1 MQLELLKSGKLKELI
16 LQDENGISV
25 TVSASMLGIDL
36 IENILEMLEQGFMAC
51 GDISWMHVDDEML
64 FNGSMIDVAVGF
76 FY

>member
-51 GDISWMHVDDEML
+51 GDISWMHVDDEVL
-64 FNGSMIDVAVGF
+64 FNGSMIDVAVGL